1 MPRDGTVFNLASC
14 PKGKIRNHDASTPFH
29 SVPVRSP
36 KVIAE
41 RCGVLGD
48 FVVVFCRH
56 KAHQAYLFPAGR
68 EGMAGPPLPTP
79 KEFQGVSYDMLRQKF
94 WNLFLKFVRQGIQ
107 GILHIPHLLDLGIL
121 KVCLED
127 GPNVS
132 KMTAVARF

>member
-1 MPRDGTVFNLASC
+1 MPRDGTVFNLASLNSC

-36 KVIAE
+36 KVIAK

-79 KEFQGVSYDMLRQKF
+79 KEFQGAS
-94 WNLFLKFVRQGIQ
+94 
-107 GILHIPHLLDLGIL
+107 
-121 KVCLED
+121 
-127 GPNVS
+127 
-132 KMTAVARF
+132 

>member
-1 MPRDGTVFNLASC
+1 MSQGENQKSRC
-14 PKGKIRNHDASTPFH
+14 IH
-29 SVPVRSP
+29 SVPLRSP

-79 KEFQGVSYDMLRQKF
+79 KEFQGAS
-94 WNLFLKFVRQGIQ
+94 
-107 GILHIPHLLDLGIL
+107 
-121 KVCLED
+121 
-127 GPNVS
+127 
-132 KMTAVARF
+132 